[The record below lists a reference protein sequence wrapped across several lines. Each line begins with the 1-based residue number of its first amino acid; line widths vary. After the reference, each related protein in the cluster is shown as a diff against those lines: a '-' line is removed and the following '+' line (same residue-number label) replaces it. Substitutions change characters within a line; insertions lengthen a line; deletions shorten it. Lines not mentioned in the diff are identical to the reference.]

1 MAGAV
6 FAGTG
11 CGINTINYILGIV
24 KAYTTR
30 VGEGPFPTELKNEL
44 GNKIGRRGRE
54 FGTVTNRKRR
64 CGWFDAVV
72 ARYGVHLNGIDA
84 LILTKIDVL
93 DGFKTIKVCT
103 GYKYKGKTFSDMPA
117 DPEILGNCEPV
128 YTEFDG
134 WSESTVGIREYD
146 RLPDNARRY
155 IDQLSMLL
163 ETPFMMIST
172 GPDREQTI
180 LLGSLFKS

>member
-1 MAGAV
+1 V
-6 FAGTG
+6 
-11 CGINTINYILGIV
+11 I

-30 VGEGPFPTELKNEL
+30 VGEGPFPTELSDEDGQRL
-44 GNKIGRRGRE
+44 GKVGHE
-54 FGTVTNRKRR
+54 FGATTGRPRR

-103 GYKYKGKTFSDMPA
+103 GYEYKGKVFPDMPA
-117 DPEILGNCEPV
+117 DPEVLQNCQPV

-134 WSESTVGIREYD
+134 WSESTVGIQELD

-155 IDQLSMLL
+155 IDQLSELL
-163 ETPFMMIST
+163 ATPFMIVST

-180 LLGSLFKS
+180 QCSSLF